1 MPFFYGRWDASA
13 KAHAIS
19 EAQEATPDA
28 AAIYYADG
36 ALDPETTRAGLTK
49 VAGEVLVL
57 VGELDVELTPESGRA
72 LAALF
77 PHARLAVQRGSGHFP
92 WLDDPAAFV
101 TTMAAFFSR

>member
-1 MPFFYGRWDASA
+1 MPFFYGRWDASGQ
-13 KAHAIS
+13 AHAVG
-19 EAQEATPDA
+19 EAEEATPDA

-36 ALDPETTRAGLTK
+36 ALDPETTRAGLAQ

-57 VGELDVELTPESGRA
+57 VGELDFEPTPESGRA

-77 PHARLAVQRGSGHFP
+77 PQARLVVQPGTGHFP

-101 TTMAAFFSR
+101 TTMTAFFSC